1 MSLLLTQS
9 LTAFFCTLAAIVA
22 FAPLAMR
29 LGLVDTP
36 TERKQHAE
44 TVPLIGGIAIFITF
58 CVGALIWGDA
68 EGASLIIRD
77 KNALGVLMGCCAFLI
92 ITGALDDRYNLGVF
106 LRVVSE
112 VLVALIIIELTGLQL
127 VWLGDLIG
135 VGEIRMPPSISY
147 IFTAIA
153 IFGLMNAFNMLDGID
168 GLLASLVITTI
179 IGFHLFTAQAP
190 GLISLFIASAL
201 SAFLISNLRLS
212 PLIPKTFLG
221 DAGSKLLGFIVVC
234 LLLSAAS
241 GQVGGQKLIQPV
253 TALYLVAIPLFDM
266 VFTTVRRAIR
276 KGSPF
281 AADRSHIHHLIL
293 DLGFSHRRALVMI
306 VAMNA
311 TATGLGLLLHRL
323 QAPEYYQMGIFVGTF
338 VLYSLLVSQAWRV
351 AGRIAAIKSEALDI
365 GDSESAEER
374 AGANTA
380 RDRNENAVTPLRR

>member
-9 LTAFFCTLAAIVA
+9 LTAFFCTLAVIVA

-29 LGLVDTP
+29 LRLVDTP
-36 TERKQHAE
+36 TERKQHTE
-44 TVPLIGGIAIFITF
+44 PVPLIGGIAIFITF
-58 CVGALIWGDA
+58 CVGTFIWGDA
-68 EGASLIIRD
+68 GGTSLIIRD
-77 KNALGVLMGCCAFLI
+77 KNALGVLMGCCAFLV

-112 VLVALIIIELTGLQL
+112 VLVALIFIELTGLKL
-127 VWLGDLIG
+127 FWLGDLIG
-135 VGEIRMPPSISY
+135 VGEIRMPSSISY

-153 IFGLMNAFNMLDGID
+153 IFGVMNAFNMLDGID

-266 VFTTVRRAIR
+266 VFTTLRRVLR
-276 KGSPF
+276 KASPF
-281 AADRSHIHHLIL
+281 AADRSHIHHLML
-293 DLGFSHRRALVMI
+293 DLGFSHRSALVMI
-306 VAMNA
+306 IAANSAA
-311 TATGLGLLLHRL
+311 TALGLLLHRL
-323 QAPEYYQMGIFVGTF
+323 QAPEYYQMGIFVGSF
-338 VLYSLLVSQAWRV
+338 VLYSLLVNQAWIV
-351 AGRIAAIKSEALDI
+351 VGRLAIKVN
-365 GDSESAEER
+365 SASDNTDER
-374 AGANTA
+374 L
-380 RDRNENAVTPLRR
+380 REND